1 VSRSIMANIWKY
13 IPQRIGVYDRARGT
27 FDPAVP
33 VTTVILHPPVASAT
47 HPGTAIRGDWHLA
60 EIITPKGTR
69 TYGFADGYITSGLK
83 FAVKLGPGQ
92 ERDEVIAKWK
102 KAPPRPGRKA

>member
-1 VSRSIMANIWKY
+1 MSRAIWKY
-13 IPQRIGVYDRARGT
+13 IPKRIGVFDRTSNAYH
-27 FDPAVP
+27 ANVP
-33 VTTVILHPPVASAT
+33 VTEVVLHPPTSTGT

-69 TYGFADGYITSGLK
+69 RYGFVDGYITPRLR

-92 ERDEVIAKWK
+92 ERDEVIGNWK
-102 KAPPRPGRKA
+102 DAPARSEVK